1 MRNQHV
7 DKTVKFQ
14 CDFHVKASRR
24 WVHTGAPLLHADG
37 PCGEMFDVRA
47 NLIRHLGSH
56 HEVEKDDAGR
66 FIRPY
71 IPGYTPEMR
80 DRYEKME
87 KIGQREGD
95 VRNRKRPPPAKKVG
109 EQQQSESDGEES
121 E

>member
-1 MRNQHV
+1 
-7 DKTVKFQ
+7 
-14 CDFHVKASRR
+14 
-24 WVHTGAPLLHADG
+24 
-37 PCGEMFDVRA
+37 MFDVRA

-87 KIGQREGD
+87 KVGQGGECSQQKEAPTCEEGW
-95 VRNRKRPPPAKKVG
+95 RTTTVG
-109 EQQQSESDGEES
+109 VGR
-121 E
+121 